1 MLKKILFVLFGVMF
15 FVNPVWAEEVA
26 ADTAETEAAAA
37 EEVKADVAETEAA
50 ATEEATTTDAT
61 ASADSWDVITY
72 YYKNKDLN
80 KALDI
85 IKMISD
91 SKILE
96 QNPNTFT
103 PSIGFVLG
111 VIAENEG
118 AEEKINELE
127 LSPEMRKCVEIAENL
142 LKEYSFETILTDPT
156 KVQNERGL
164 DLLWGVFFATGNA
177 KIPETI
183 RAFVENNKISKA
195 PVGKKNEWDIV
206 VLSAIWSL
214 ESNGKQHEIVAPYA
228 EFPEQNDGMGNQ
240 NAITFYKEI
249 QKRGSN

>member
-1 MLKKILFVLFGVMF
+1 MLKKILFVLFGGMF
-15 FVNPVWAEEVA
+15 FVNPVWAKEVAADATETEAVAAKEVA

-37 EEVKADVAETEAA
+37 EE
-50 ATEEATTTDAT
+50 TTTNDAK
-61 ASADSWDVITY
+61 ASGDSWDVITY